1 VRWIF
6 GIDEAGYGPNL
17 GPLCLGFSGW
27 EVDGPEHVPAWQQAL
42 TPSFQ
47 ARPPRNPW
55 GWIPL
60 GDSKVLHAPGRS
72 GSLLEEAVE
81 VFLDLANRLA
91 ARSPSSHVAFQ
102 PSPNKSP
109 SRLWSNLLTDHDQN
123 TLQAMPWYASVETA
137 EGERLT
143 STHASVA
150 TEPLMEQAIGS
161 LTRLGIQ
168 RLVLSAKAMEA
179 RQFNREVE
187 RLGNKANVLTSTSLE
202 MLRGQLERL
211 AAESKQLP
219 SSIELWCDKHGG
231 RQRYSAALQH
241 HFPDCWWTPLK
252 EHPDCSHYRSTW
264 KGTPIEI
271 RFLAKG
277 DSLVPIG
284 LASMI
289 AKAIREL
296 AMARWNHYWC
306 STMPDLKPTAGY
318 PTDARRFADQ
328 IGAEAMLRGWSPQ
341 DWWRQV

>member
-17 GPLCLGFSGW
+17 GPLCLGISGW

-42 TPSFQ
+42 APSFQ

-60 GDSKVLHAPGRS
+60 GDSKILHAPGRS
-72 GSLLEEAVE
+72 GSLLEEAIE
-81 VFLDLANRLA
+81 VFLDLANRLPT
-91 ARSPSSHVAFQ
+91 RSPSSNVSIP
-102 PSPNKSP
+102 PSPRETT

-123 TLQAMPWYASVETA
+123 TLQAMPWYASVETVD
-137 EGERLT
+137 GDHFIPTRG
-143 STHASVA
+143 SVA
-150 TEPLMEQAIGS
+150 TEPLMDQAIGS
-161 LTRLGIQ
+161 LARLGIQ

-187 RLGNKANVLTSTSLE
+187 KLGNKANVLTSTSLE
-202 MLRGQLERL
+202 MLRGQLEQL
-211 AAESKQLP
+211 AEQSSQLP

-231 RQRYSAALQH
+231 RQRYAAALQH
-241 HFPDCWWTPLK
+241 HFPDCWWAPWK
-252 EHPDCSHYRSTW
+252 EDPDCSHYRSTW
-264 KGTPIEI
+264 KGIPIEI

-289 AKAIREL
+289 AKTIREL
-296 AMARWNHYWC
+296 AMVRWNRYWC
-306 STMPDLKPTAGY
+306 STIPDLKPTAGY
-318 PTDARRFADQ
+318 PTDARRFADL
-328 IGAEAMLRGWSPQ
+328 IREEAMLRGWSPH